1 MLLQGRTDDPEEI
14 LKSLGFVDTEQAD
27 NPIERIPERFIVDK
41 SSTADGVSIT
51 EVLSDNPELTQF
63 LQAISDQQQE
73 GTDNPDMQQANLDAM
88 MAGQGKLSPFLYLTF
103 QVLKL
108 LLYSVPV
115 HFINIKR
122 IAELQQCKEST
133 FEMPNYF
140 ISFLLTKID
149 QITENMEQLDKDLPS
164 CSKTNEAQF
173 IQSNKGKRNT
183 GTSRETGLIETDT
196 ERHSTAGYKE
206 DLPNSNNYRE
216 EFRNSNNNRLLAQ
229 RPDTLQISGG
239 LHTLQFDSFRSL
251 SSVETPSPTLHFRSR
266 LSSEDSV

>member
-14 LKSLGFVDTEQAD
+14 LKSLGFVNTEEAD

-41 SSTADGVSIT
+41 SGTADGVSIT
-51 EVLSDNPELTQF
+51 EVLSDNPELTKF

-73 GTDNPDMQQANLDAM
+73 GTDNLDMQQANLDAM

-133 FEMPNYF
+133 IEMPNYF

-149 QITENMEQLDKDLPS
+149 QITESMEQLDKDLPS
-164 CSKTNEAQF
+164 GSKTSKAQF
-173 IQSNKGKRNT
+173 IQSKKGRRKT
-183 GTSRETGLIETDT
+183 GTSREMGLIETDT
-196 ERHSTAGYKE
+196 ESPCTTSYKE
-206 DLPNSNNYRE
+206 QLRYSNNSE
-216 EFRNSNNNRLLAQ
+216 EFRNSNDNRLSAQ

-251 SSVETPSPTLHFRSR
+251 SSADTPSPTLHFRCR
-266 LSSEDSV
+266 LSSEDSL